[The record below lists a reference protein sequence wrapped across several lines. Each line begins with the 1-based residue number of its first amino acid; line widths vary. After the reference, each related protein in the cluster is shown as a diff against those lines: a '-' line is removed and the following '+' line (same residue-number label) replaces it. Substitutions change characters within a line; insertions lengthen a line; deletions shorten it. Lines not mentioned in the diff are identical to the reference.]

1 MITIHDLKTHP
12 APFEAI
18 KSGLKT
24 FEYRLNDRNYQQ
36 GDYLNLMEYDPEMDK
51 FTGEEITVRVSY
63 ILHGGEFGVPEGFCI
78 MSVRGLTRL
87 ETWALFHHDKQ

>member
-1 MITIHDLKTHP
+1 MIKIHDLKTQP
-12 APFEAI
+12 APFHSI

-36 GDYLNLMEYDPEMDK
+36 GDYLNLMEYDPETAK

-78 MSVRGLTRL
+78 MSVREPTRVESL
-87 ETWALFHHDKQ
+87 QLFNYR